1 MFLTTLLNISAVLR
15 NCSAPVPKVPI
26 SRMSEMV
33 STNFRISDFRVL
45 DLMACSGP
53 RTLRRSRYFSLP
65 EASCDSHHFSPSWIC
80 VSIQS
85 CRFAGSA
92 SKFGTC
98 QSCLSGSGIA
108 GDYELLRHSK
118 TTFREQRV
126 VFLGARNTAIDG
138 CEDSAIGIRLFKD
151 CRLFG
156 WRCVFHGRTRLMEI
170 GNYCFLHGN
179 SQTKPPDVVI
189 TVLGVE
195 FHALIEP
202 ADFLPSIA
210 PDEKQGKIRMVF
222 ERQVWRSRLLDLSGI
237 IRRDS
242 GDKRQIV
249 RQEQTVGP
257 RGKLNVVVGDKN
269 MLNGIILG
277 TQQLEG

>member
-15 NCSAPVPKVPI
+15 NCSAPVPNVPI

-53 RTLRRSRYFSLP
+53 RALRRSRYFSLP

-108 GDYELLRHSK
+108 GDYGLLHHSK
-118 TTFREQRV
+118 TTFSEQCV
-126 VFLGARNTAIDG
+126 VFLGPRLAAVERLEDPAIRI
-138 CEDSAIGIRLFKD
+138 CLFEYRSLL
-151 CRLFG
+151 CR
-156 WRCVFHGRTRLMEI
+156 RRMFHGRTGFVQK
-170 GNYCFLHGN
+170 GNYGL
-179 SQTKPPDVVI
+179 
-189 TVLGVE
+189 
-195 FHALIEP
+195 
-202 ADFLPSIA
+202 
-210 PDEKQGKIRMVF
+210 
-222 ERQVWRSRLLDLSGI
+222 
-237 IRRDS
+237 
-242 GDKRQIV
+242 
-249 RQEQTVGP
+249 
-257 RGKLNVVVGDKN
+257 
-269 MLNGIILG
+269 
-277 TQQLEG
+277 

>member
-53 RTLRRSRYFSLP
+53 RALRRSRYFSLP

-108 GDYELLRHSK
+108 GDYGLLRHSK
-118 TTFREQRV
+118 TTFSEQRA
-126 VFLGARNTAIDG
+126 VFLRPRLAAI
-138 CEDSAIGIRLFKD
+138 ERLKDSAIRIRLFED
-151 CRLFG
+151 SRLFDRRG
-156 WRCVFHGRTRLMEI
+156 VFHGRTGFVQE
-170 GNYCFLHGN
+170 GNHGFLHSNAESETADMIVAIG
-179 SQTKPPDVVI
+179 S
-189 TVLGVE
+189 VE

-222 ERQVWRSRLLDLSGI
+222 ERQVWRSGLLDLSRI

-242 GDKRQIV
+242 GDKGQIV